1 MHDQGSSFVL
11 PASFTG
17 GPRYMKNN
25 YLDAMAIC
33 KHFGFPDLFITFTC
47 NPKWPEITRYLKS
60 RNLKAEDRADIICRM
75 FKMKL
80 DSLMD
85 DLIKKNLLGKTVSSM
100 YTIEFQKRGLPHA
113 HILLFMDPK
122 FKLPTTDD
130 IDNIISAEIPDKY
143 EEPELYDIIKDTMIH
158 GPCGAANMNCP
169 CMENGKCSKLY
180 PKSFSEKTTINREGF
195 PVYRRRELQD
205 RYVEKNGVRLDNRS
219 VIPYNKKLSLLYR
232 AHINV
237 EWCNQA
243 GSIKYLFKYI
253 TKGSDRVTVVVE
265 PPDHMVPNVV
275 SNTEG
280 TSEPTNTDPDHET
293 APGSVK
299 PQKDEFKDFFD
310 CRYVSVCEAAW
321 RNFKFP
327 IHYRSCAVEKLTF
340 HLPGKQHIIFRGK
353 DKMNA
358 VISRKLIQNTMF
370 LAWFELNKVDSF
382 ARTLTYAQIPNFYTY
397 DKRHKMFKR
406 RKRGFSI
413 GRINYAPRKQ
423 EAAYYL
429 RVLLNIVKGPTS
441 YDDIKTFEGVLYPS
455 YKEACFARGLLDDDK
470 EYIDDIVRRSYDGSA
485 SEMRQVFVTMLMNDS
500 LAMPEK
506 VWESTWECLS
516 EDIEYNRRK
525 LLNRPGLLLSD
536 EDKKRFTLLEIEKL
550 LRRNGTSLERFDTMP
565 KMSEAM
571 IKARCSKHLRE
582 MCQR

>member
-1 MHDQGSSFVL
+1 MVYS
-11 PASFTG
+11 
-17 GPRYMKNN
+17 
-25 YLDAMAIC
+25 
-33 KHFGFPDLFITFTC
+33 LF
-47 NPKWPEITRYLKS
+47 
-60 RNLKAEDRADIICRM
+60 
-75 FKMKL
+75 
-80 DSLMD
+80 
-85 DLIKKNLLGKTVSSM
+85 
-100 YTIEFQKRGLPHA
+100 
-113 HILLFMDPK
+113 
-122 FKLPTTDD
+122 
-130 IDNIISAEIPDKY
+130 
-143 EEPELYDIIKDTMIH
+143 
-158 GPCGAANMNCP
+158 
-169 CMENGKCSKLY
+169 
-180 PKSFSEKTTINREGF
+180 
-195 PVYRRRELQD
+195 
-205 RYVEKNGVRLDNRS
+205 
-219 VIPYNKKLSLLYR
+219 
-232 AHINV
+232 
-237 EWCNQA
+237 
-243 GSIKYLFKYI
+243 
-253 TKGSDRVTVVVE
+253 
-265 PPDHMVPNVV
+265 
-275 SNTEG
+275 
-280 TSEPTNTDPDHET
+280 
-293 APGSVK
+293 
-299 PQKDEFKDFFD
+299 

-525 LLNRPGLLLSD
+525 LLNRPG
-536 EDKKRFTLLEIEKL
+536 
-550 LRRNGTSLERFDTMP
+550 
-565 KMSEAM
+565 
-571 IKARCSKHLRE
+571 
-582 MCQR
+582 